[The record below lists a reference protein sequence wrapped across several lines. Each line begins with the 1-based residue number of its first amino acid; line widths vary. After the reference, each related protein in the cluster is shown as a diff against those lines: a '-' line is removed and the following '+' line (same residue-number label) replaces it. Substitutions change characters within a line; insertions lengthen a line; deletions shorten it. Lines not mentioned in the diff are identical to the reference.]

1 MESLIFLVLIVVL
14 VFMIFQ
20 NIKLFKRSK
29 HIKDYVTCSDAIF
42 DEAKDSVEIISSYIE
57 REQDHEFKEKGRVIL
72 LYALMDAKMD
82 AGAEAS
88 KLEIKDMIIGKK
100 GNFDPQKFEYN
111 SDSFFWIVVDL
122 IKAHVN
128 QDEAVIKA
136 LNELI
141 AKYEDMIGQDLVIK
155 LFHEVDQIMSG
166 SKEDYGFLK
175 DLWNGNYPAGSTYDK
190 RLVGFYKYIA
200 ISIIAYKGDVL
211 AEEMV
216 ADLQNFANM
225 KAGRVVM
232 KDLGILDT
240 YLIKD
245 EDDEELDDKA
255 KIDIEKEGES
265 SSEEPSKEEK
275 EEE

>member
-14 VFMIFQ
+14 AFMIFQ

-100 GNFDPQKFEYN
+100 ENLDPQKFEYN

-128 QDEAVIKA
+128 KDEVVIKA

-155 LFHEVDQIMSG
+155 LLHEVDQIMSG
-166 SKEDYGFLK
+166 SKK
-175 DLWNGNYPAGSTYDK
+175 
-190 RLVGFYKYIA
+190 I
-200 ISIIAYKGDVL
+200 
-211 AEEMV
+211 MV
-216 ADLQNFANM
+216 F
-225 KAGRVVM
+225 
-232 KDLGILDT
+232 
-240 YLIKD
+240 
-245 EDDEELDDKA
+245 
-255 KIDIEKEGES
+255 
-265 SSEEPSKEEK
+265 
-275 EEE
+275 